1 MTSTEGTYSMEV
13 CSNATSSTTTTMIHP
28 QHEHESKSTSGRTQ
42 ETNTTS
48 KKRSTSISISPTT
61 TMMSSSLQVSH
72 GFSSDSWYKK
82 LDDADDELSSR
93 VASSFTLSPS
103 STGSRSRSNSI
114 ASAALDTLALL
125 ASSAHQQLSAS
136 SLTSNT
142 NASTST
148 MDDSQ
153 IMPPPPPR
161 FKGRARSAS
170 NPEGMEK
177 WDSYSYFRN
186 HNNSRRHFILPTTI
200 LEEELAEVNETCK
213 QKQIIEDD
221 RNYESYFSNSR
232 LVPMAKRGMT
242 VFSIQGSSS
251 SDRQSQNPNQQ
262 KRGDNDID
270 QVYGTSPTSVISVN
284 DHGHDMTTNSTSSLS
299 KTTLNTNKSLSDS
312 TSLSLAGR
320 KNNTKRNKKKSSS
333 PSVLDNKDSGK
344 ELDSSNHTI
353 DSDILKSNDENVQ
366 QVEDESLLEP
376 EELLRRAR
384 NRLLEDLNCSE
395 NCGVEKGIL
404 PLPHSL
410 EKYKEVSIECIF
422 LIISCT

>member
-1 MTSTEGTYSMEV
+1 MANTEGTT
-13 CSNATSSTTTTMIHP
+13 ATSFT
-28 QHEHESKSTSGRTQ
+28 QHQHESKSTSGWTQ
-42 ETNTTS
+42 ETDTTS
-48 KKRSTSISISPTT
+48 KNRSTSISISPTT
-61 TMMSSSLQVSH
+61 TMMSSSLQVTH
-72 GFSSDSWYKK
+72 GFSSDNWYKK
-82 LDDADDELSSR
+82 LDDTTDELSSR

-103 STGSRSRSNSI
+103 STGNRSRSNSI

-148 MDDSQ
+148 LDDSQ

-186 HNNSRRHFILPTTI
+186 HNNNRRHFILPTTI

-221 RNYESYFSNSR
+221 RNYESYFSNSH
-232 LVPMAKRGMT
+232 LVPLAKRGMT

-251 SDRQSQNPNQQ
+251 SEHQSQNLNQL
-262 KRGDNDID
+262 KGGDSNLD
-270 QVYGTSPTSVISVN
+270 QVHGTSPTSVISVN
-284 DHGHDMTTNSTSSLS
+284 DHCPNTTTNSTSSLL

-312 TSLSLAGR
+312 TSLSLVGR
-320 KNNTKRNKKKSSS
+320 KNNTTRKKKKSSS
-333 PSVLDNKDSGK
+333 PSVLDSKDNVK
-344 ELDSSNHTI
+344 ELYSSNHTI
-353 DSDILKSNDENVQ
+353 DSVILQSNDEDEQ
-366 QVEDESLLEP
+366 QVEHESLLEA

-384 NRLLEDLNCSE
+384 NRLLEDLNCSD
-395 NCGVEKGIL
+395 NCGTEKGVL

-410 EKYKEVSIECIF
+410 EKYKEVSIF
-422 LIISCT
+422 LIIFCA

>member
-1 MTSTEGTYSMEV
+1 MTSTERTSSMEV
-13 CSNATSSTTTTMIHP
+13 CSNVTSMIHP
-28 QHEHESKSTSGRTQ
+28 QHESKSTPGRKK
-42 ETNTTS
+42 ETATT
-48 KKRSTSISISPTT
+48 KKSSTSVSSSPTT

-72 GFSSDSWYKK
+72 GFSSNSWYKK
-82 LDDADDELSSR
+82 MNDTPDDLSSR
-93 VASSFTLSPS
+93 VASSCTLSPP

-125 ASSAHQQLSAS
+125 ASSAHQQLSAT
-136 SLTSNT
+136 SLTSN
-142 NASTST
+142 ASSST

-186 HNNSRRHFILPTTI
+186 HNNNRRHFILPTTI

-213 QKQIIEDD
+213 QKQIIENDI
-221 RNYESYFSNSR
+221 NYESYFSNSH

-242 VFSIQGSSS
+242 VFSIQGSTSS
-251 SDRQSQNPNQQ
+251 ERQSQPQNEQ
-262 KRGDNDID
+262 KQGDNDND
-270 QVYGTSPTSVISVN
+270 QVYGTSPISVISGN
-284 DHGHDMTTNSTSSLS
+284 DDGRNIMTAHSTSSMS
-299 KTTLNTNKSLSDS
+299 TTSLNTNKSLSNS
-312 TSLSLAGR
+312 ALSALLSSIG
-320 KNNTKRNKKKSSS
+320 KKSNTKRKKKKSNLL
-333 PSVLDNKDSGK
+333 SVPDTKERGN

-353 DSDILKSNDENVQ
+353 ESDIVQSNDENEQ
-366 QVEDESLLEP
+366 QIEDESTLEP

-384 NRLLEDLNCSE
+384 NRLLEDLNCSD
-395 NCGVEKGIL
+395 NCGVEKGVL

-410 EKYKEVSIECIF
+410 EKYKEVSIDCISHYI
-422 LIISCT
+422 LLL